1 MQSANFTK
9 QCPKHEDARRT
20 LESDGAE
27 NNLGKIAAALLT
39 TIDDKDK

>member
-1 MQSANFTK
+1 MFQWMTQMN
-9 QCPKHEDARRT
+9 
-20 LESDGAE
+20 GAE